1 MRCLL
6 IEDDTQTARFV
17 LDGLCR
23 SGHEVLLCSD
33 GAGGLQQ
40 ALARVWD
47 VIVLDRMLPGGIDGL
62 ALLAALRSQ
71 ANHTPVL
78 VLSALASLDER
89 VHGLREGCDDY
100 LTKPFAMEELLARVE
115 ALGRRA
121 SLVGHQNMFTV
132 ADLSVDARAR
142 RAVRAGRLIA
152 LQPRE
157 YQLLEYL
164 VRHQGEVVTRKMLLE
179 AVWGYHFDPETNVID
194 VQMSRLRN
202 KVDRDFP
209 TALIRTVRGVGYSI
223 QPPADQDDGDA

>member
-6 IEDDTQTARFV
+6 IEDDIQTARFV
-17 LDGLCR
+17 HDALLRAGHRVTLCN
-23 SGHEVLLCSD
+23 D
-33 GAGGLQQ
+33 GASGLEQ
-40 ALARVWD
+40 ASTQAWD

-62 ALLAALRSQ
+62 TVLSTLR
-71 ANHTPVL
+71 ARNDRTPVL

-89 VHGLREGCDDY
+89 VRGLRGGCDDY
-100 LTKPFAMEELLARVE
+100 LAKPFAFEELLARLE

-121 SLVGHQNMFTV
+121 SLPENLHMLVVG
-132 ADLSVDARAR
+132 DLSVDTRMR
-142 RAVRAGRLIA
+142 RALRRGKPIA

-164 VRHQGEVVTRKMLLE
+164 VRHQGEVVTRKMLLQ

-202 KVDRDFP
+202 KVDRDHSM
-209 TALIRTVRGVGYSI
+209 ALIHTVRGVGYTI
-223 QPPADQDDGDA
+223 QPRGDND

>member
-6 IEDDTQTARFV
+6 IEDDIQTARFV
-17 LDGLCR
+17 NDALLR
-23 SGHEVLLCSD
+23 AGHEVTLCHD
-33 GAGGLQQ
+33 GTGGLEHASTQ
-40 ALARVWD
+40 AWD

-62 ALLAALRSQ
+62 TLLAALRARNDQ
-71 ANHTPVL
+71 TPVL

-89 VHGLREGCDDY
+89 VRGLRSGGDDY
-100 LTKPFAMEELLARVE
+100 LAKPFAFEELLARLE

-121 SLVGHQNMFTV
+121 SLADHSHLLAVG
-132 ADLSVDARAR
+132 DLSVDTRTR
-142 RAVRAGRLIA
+142 RASRGGKPIV

-164 VRHQGEVVTRKMLLE
+164 IRRQGEVVTRKMLLA

-202 KVDRDFP
+202 KVDRDQP
-209 TALIRTVRGVGYSI
+209 VALIHTVRGVGYTL
-223 QPPADQDDGDA
+223 QLPGEHD

>member
-17 LDGLCR
+17 HDGLRR
-23 SGHEVLLCSD
+23 SGHDVVLCGD

-40 ALARVWD
+40 ALSRTWD

-62 ALLAALRSQ
+62 ALLAALRAQ
-71 ANHTPVL
+71 ANHPPVL

-121 SLVGHQNMFTV
+121 SLAGHPNVFAV
-132 ADLSVDARAR
+132 ADLSVDTRVR
-142 RAVRAGRLIA
+142 RASRAGQPIA

-164 VRHQGEVVTRKMLLE
+164 VRHQGEVVTRKMLLA

-202 KVDRDFP
+202 KVDRDFSD
-209 TALIRTVRGVGYSI
+209 ALIRTVRGVGYTI
-223 QPPADQDDGDA
+223 QAPTGQDDGDA

>member
-6 IEDDTQTARFV
+6 IEDDVQTARFIR
-17 LDGLCR
+17 DGLLR
-23 SGHEVLLCSD
+23 SGHEVTLCSD
-33 GAGGLQQ
+33 GANGLQQ
-40 ALARVWD
+40 AGNGAWD

-62 ALLAALRSQ
+62 AVLATLRAQ
-71 ANHTPVL
+71 DNHAPVL
-78 VLSALASLDER
+78 VLSALAGLDER
-89 VHGLREGCDDY
+89 VRGLREGCDDY
-100 LTKPFAMEELLARVE
+100 LTKPFAFEELLARIE

-121 SLVGHQNMFTV
+121 SVAANPSVLNV
-132 ADLSVDARAR
+132 ADLSVDTRTR
-142 RAVRAGRLIA
+142 RAYRDGKPIA

-164 VRHQGEVVTRKMLLE
+164 VRYQGEVITRKRLLA

-209 TALIRTVRGVGYSI
+209 IALIHTVRGVGYTV
-223 QPPADQDDGDA
+223 QPLDETSHD